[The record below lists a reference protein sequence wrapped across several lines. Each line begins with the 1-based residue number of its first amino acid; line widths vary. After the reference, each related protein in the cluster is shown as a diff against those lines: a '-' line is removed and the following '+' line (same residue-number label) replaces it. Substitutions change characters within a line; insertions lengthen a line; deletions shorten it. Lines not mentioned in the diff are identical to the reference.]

1 MKKILFIGLVC
12 LASCKEEVK
21 IEPQQKDSI
30 DSLIE
35 LSQKNSEQAVDLSKK
50 GDSTITNKVDKT
62 VQKIGKLEN
71 EIKEL
76 KQENNELKEKLDDA
90 NDDGNTYRIRA
101 ISDN

>member
-1 MKKILFIGLVC
+1 MGLV
-12 LASCKEEVK
+12 LLVSCKEEIN
-21 IEPQQKDSI
+21 IEPQQKDGI

-35 LSQKNSEQAVDLSKK
+35 LSKKNSDQALEANKK